1 MEANTS
7 KITAA
12 KPTKNR
18 TKTKEQN
25 IRPTIRFQKRAMA

>member
-1 MEANTS
+1 MEANIS
-7 KITAA
+7 KTIAT

-25 IRPTIRFQKRAMA
+25 VRPPVRLEKAMA